1 MGPGQRVE
9 FNQSEQIRMNP
20 NGSILTIEGRG
31 SRDGDM
37 DDEANLVHHAFAV
50 LRYDVASSAYR
61 ISSYKDGQFLDVEI
75 GDSGFTWGFDL
86 PQGQSQVRFSMGLN
100 EQGQWHETGEYSP
113 DGEQWYPNLS
123 MTLDC
128 VSD

>member
-1 MGPGQRVE
+1 
-9 FNQSEQIRMNP
+9 MNL
-20 NGSILTIEGRG
+20 NSSILTIEGRG

-50 LRYDVASSAYR
+50 LRYDVASGAYR

-75 GDSGFTWGFDL
+75 EIGDSGFTWGFDL
-86 PQGQSQVRFSMGLN
+86 PQGQGQVRFSMGLN
-100 EQGQWHETGEYSP
+100 EQGQWHKTGEYSP

-123 MTLDC
+123 MTLDR

>member
-9 FNQSEQIRMNP
+9 FSRSEEIRMNL
-20 NGSILTIEGRG
+20 NSSILTIEGRG

-61 ISSYKDGQFLDVEI
+61 ISSYKDGQFLDVRSAI
-75 GDSGFTWGFDL
+75 RASPGDSTCRRDK
-86 PQGQSQVRFSMGLN
+86 VRCGSR
-100 EQGQWHETGEYSP
+100 W
-113 DGEQWYPNLS
+113 D
-123 MTLDC
+123 
-128 VSD
+128 